1 MAFCINKILK
11 GNLYILRREKADIKD
26 GGGRIN
32 PMESKKK
39 KVNIELFCTE
49 IGGLW
54 GVYLQESMSSC
65 FLKYFLHHL
74 QDEEIIPLAKEALQI
89 SQVRLEEIKKI
100 FLAENFPLP
109 AAFSESDV
117 NLSAPPLFN
126 DVFTLSYI
134 YMMNR
139 LGMINYSYTA
149 SNNVR
154 LDVLDF
160 FTECIHTSTEMFGKA
175 VKMMLSKGIYDR
187 PPKMNY
193 PKEIEFVQKD
203 SFISGIIGRKR
214 PLNAIE
220 LSEIFFN
227 IERNYF
233 SILIML
239 AFAQV
244 VKEKDLKKQIM
255 KGKAISEKQIS
266 FFNNLLMEEEL
277 LGTVTVG
284 MEVTDST
291 LSPFSDKLIFSMINV
306 LNSVDISLISHA
318 MSVSMRTDLTAQY
331 SKIIAEVMLYAKEIF
346 DIVVEKKWLEQP
358 PLVTNRN
365 KLINNKK

>member
-1 MAFCINKILK
+1 MKPH
-11 GNLYILRREKADIKD
+11 EKQF
-26 GGGRIN
+26 
-32 PMESKKK
+32 
-39 KVNIELFCTE
+39 NIELTCTE

-54 GVYLQESMSSC
+54 GIFIQESMNIR
-65 FLKYFLHHL
+65 FLTYFLHHL
-74 QDEEIIPLAKEALQI
+74 QDVEIKPLTKEALNI
-89 SQVRLEEIKKI
+89 SEGRLEKIKQI
-100 FLAENFPLP
+100 FLKENFPMP
-109 AAFSESDV
+109 EGFSEGDV
-117 NLSAPPLFN
+117 NLSAPPLFH

-139 LGMINYSYTA
+139 LGMINFSYTA

-175 VKMMLSKGIYDR
+175 VRMMLSKGIYDR
-187 PPKMNY
+187 PPKMEY

-203 SFISGIIGRKR
+203 SFLTGFVGKKR

-233 SILIML
+233 SVLVML
-239 AFAQV
+239 GFAQV
-244 VKEKDLKKQIM
+244 IKDKKLKNHVI
-255 KGKAISEKQIS
+255 KGKTISEKQIK
-266 FFNNLLMEEEL
+266 FFNDLLMEEDL

-291 LSPFSDKLIFSMINV
+291 LSPFSDKLIFEMINV
-306 LNSVDISLISHA
+306 LNSVDINLISHA
-318 MSVSMRTDLTAQY
+318 MSLSMRTDLVAQY
-331 SKIIAEVMLYAKEIF
+331 TKIISEVMLYAKDTF

-358 PLVTNRN
+358 PLVTNRK
-365 KLINNKK
+365 KLLK

>member
-1 MAFCINKILK
+1 
-11 GNLYILRREKADIKD
+11 
-26 GGGRIN
+26 
-32 PMESKKK
+32 MESEKKQ
-39 KVNIELFCTE
+39 VNIELSCTE

-65 FLKYFLHHL
+65 FLRYFLHHL
-74 QDEEIIPLAKEALQI
+74 KDEEIIPIAKEALQI
-89 SQVRLEEIKKI
+89 SQGRLVKIKNI

-109 AAFSESDV
+109 AAFSEGDL
-117 NLSAPPLFN
+117 NLAAPPLFN

-139 LGMINYSYTA
+139 LGMINFSYTA

-193 PKEIEFVQKD
+193 PKEIEFVQKE
-203 SFISGIIGRKR
+203 SFLSGIIGNKR

-233 SILIML
+233 SVLIML

-244 VKEKDLKKQIM
+244 VKDKELKKHVLI
-255 KGKAISEKQIS
+255 GKTISEKQIS
-266 FFNNLLMEEEL
+266 FFNNLLMNEEL
-277 LGTVTVG
+277 LGTVTVS

-318 MSVSMRTDLTAQY
+318 MSVTMRTDLTAQY
-331 SKIIAEVMLYAKEIF
+331 SKIIAEVMQYAKDTF

-358 PLVTNRN
+358 PLVTNR
-365 KLINNKK
+365 KMLIHNKKS

>member
-1 MAFCINKILK
+1 MKPH
-11 GNLYILRREKADIKD
+11 EKQF
-26 GGGRIN
+26 
-32 PMESKKK
+32 
-39 KVNIELFCTE
+39 NIELTCTE

-54 GVYLQESMSSC
+54 GIFIQESMNIR
-65 FLKYFLHHL
+65 FLTYFLHHL
-74 QDEEIIPLAKEALQI
+74 QDEEIKPLTKEALNI
-89 SQVRLEEIKKI
+89 SEGRLEKIKQI
-100 FLAENFPLP
+100 FLKENFPMP
-109 AAFSESDV
+109 EGFSEGDV
-117 NLSAPPLFN
+117 NLSAPPLFH

-139 LGMINYSYTA
+139 LGMINFSYTA

-175 VKMMLSKGIYDR
+175 VRMMLSKGIYDR
-187 PPKMNY
+187 PPKMEY

-203 SFISGIIGRKR
+203 SFLTGFVGKKR

-233 SILIML
+233 SVLVML
-239 AFAQV
+239 GFAQV
-244 VKEKDLKKQIM
+244 IKDKKLKNHII
-255 KGKAISEKQIS
+255 KGKTISEKQIK
-266 FFNNLLMEEEL
+266 FFNDLLMEEDL

-291 LSPFSDKLIFSMINV
+291 LSPFSDKLIFEMINV
-306 LNSVDISLISHA
+306 LNSVDINLISHA
-318 MSVSMRTDLTAQY
+318 MSLSMRTDLVAQY
-331 SKIIAEVMLYAKEIF
+331 TKIISEVMLYAKDTF

-358 PLVTNRN
+358 PLVTNRK
-365 KLINNKK
+365 KLLK